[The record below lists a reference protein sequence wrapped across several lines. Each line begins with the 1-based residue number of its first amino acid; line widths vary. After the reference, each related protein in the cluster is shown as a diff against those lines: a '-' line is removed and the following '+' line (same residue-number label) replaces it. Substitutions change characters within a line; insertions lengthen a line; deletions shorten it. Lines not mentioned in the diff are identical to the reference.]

1 MLKRRATAARSS
13 AGLDRSL
20 LDPGLL
26 DQILDDGAA
35 RAGGVRR
42 AVLLSQDGTVLVASR
57 GLSRRDAE
65 HLAEIA
71 SGFHGLA
78 RSTGRRRAR
87 PAQARRTMI
96 ELESGTLFVAA
107 AGAGTCL
114 VVLSAAGTDPAVAA
128 AETARLVERVGEQL
142 RRARG

>member
-26 DQILDDGAA
+26 DGILDDGGA
-35 RAGGVRR
+35 RAGGVRH

-78 RSTGRRRAR
+78 RSAGRRAR
-87 PAQARRTMI
+87 PAPVRRTVI

-142 RRARG
+142 RRALG